1 MRSDPGICR
10 LRQPKCRSQEEFAHE
25 AGLHWTHVSDL
36 ERGARNLMITVVNN
50 LAAAPDLTVGRL
62 LE

>member
-1 MRSDPGICR
+1 MASGSGICR

-25 AGLHWTHVSDL
+25 AGLHWTYVSDL
-36 ERGARNLMITVVNN
+36 ERGARNLTITVVNK
-50 LAAAPDLTVGRL
+50 LAAAPGLTVGKL